1 MTDNRMRNIM
11 IFRCGVCDKETTQ
24 TGSKTKCVE
33 GMRVQVCGKCADG
46 MSASGQ
52 IDEQKPAGVLKAG
65 RVRSSRNVR
74 NSRNSEHMADVTA
87 LVIKKPRTM
96 QELLNVTN
104 YDENAIRRYL
114 QALCGEGL
122 VTVAGGRNNINT
134 WTWQ

>member
-1 MTDNRMRNIM
+1 MSDNRVSKSM
-11 IFRCGVCDKETTQ
+11 IFHCGVCYKATTQ

-33 GMRVQVCGKCADG
+33 GMRTKVCGKCADG

-52 IDEQKPAGVLKAG
+52 LAEQKPAGVLKAG

-87 LVIKKPRTM
+87 LVNKKPRTM
-96 QELLNVTN
+96 QELLHVTS
-104 YDENAIRRYL
+104 YDEDAIRRYL

-122 VTVAGGRNNINT
+122 VTVAGGRNNVNT